1 MTENEFAELFNS
13 AYGTAATIKNAVS
26 GFRKSGI
33 FPYNRAVF
41 SDDDFVGAQA
51 TDKQLESQ
59 PSTSAVTNTD
69 EPHLA
74 SAAASNLCDSTSTQ
88 ALVQEAEVQ
97 STPLESVDM
106 SAVTSPGSSAQSSG
120 KAVVVDMTQ
129 AQPVDM
135 LTETRPGTLTQSLVE
150 EADVQMTPGPGQAV
164 ESAETE
170 PDSQKQSLIEAVE
183 VEMMQA
189 QSVEML
195 TETRR
200 GTPKQSLVEE
210 TEVMTPVQAVEIAE
224 TKQGLSTQ
232 SSVET
237 VAVEMTQGQLAET
250 GPSMSTLT
258 SLPSAVVTNASETD
272 KLSFKQL
279 IGIPVQQEQQKRIR
293 KRKVGHACVITE
305 SPYKKMLVE
314 AKEVKD
320 KKEATKAQRIRNR
333 EEKKLQAEVKKKL
346 KRSGNYVNIHLYIIT
361 VS

>member
-69 EPHLA
+69 EPHLD
-74 SAAASNLCDSTSTQ
+74 SAAASNLCDSTGPGTSTQ

-129 AQPVDM
+129 AQPVEM

-170 PDSQKQSLIEAVE
+170 PDSQKQSF
-183 VEMMQA
+183 
-189 QSVEML
+189 
-195 TETRR
+195 
-200 GTPKQSLVEE
+200 
-210 TEVMTPVQAVEIAE
+210 
-224 TKQGLSTQ
+224 
-232 SSVET
+232 
-237 VAVEMTQGQLAET
+237 
-250 GPSMSTLT
+250 
-258 SLPSAVVTNASETD
+258 D
-272 KLSFKQL
+272 
-279 IGIPVQQEQQKRIR
+279 
-293 KRKVGHACVITE
+293 
-305 SPYKKMLVE
+305 
-314 AKEVKD
+314 
-320 KKEATKAQRIRNR
+320 
-333 EEKKLQAEVKKKL
+333 
-346 KRSGNYVNIHLYIIT
+346 
-361 VS
+361 